1 VQIFNRFPQVKRKV
15 LAQVVSVSVVV
26 VEVLVVDGRLV
37 LRFVSGTY
45 FVAME
50 VVATSVV
57 VLLPWA

>member
-1 VQIFNRFPQVKRKV
+1 M

-37 LRFVSGTY
+37 LQFVSGTY

>member
-1 VQIFNRFPQVKRKV
+1 M

-37 LRFVSGTY
+37 LRFVSGAY